1 MVIFADYVKVGHLS
15 ELNKTGWIKSSVAG
29 KDIMILLSDYDP
41 VAIEIGDEM
50 EKYGIGALP
59 IEFHP
64 ESSDILDYLLDR
76 PEKAWGELKTYPVK
90 IEGDNILIGLNLLE

>member
-1 MVIFADYVKVGHLS
+1 MVIFADYVKVGQLS
-15 ELNKTGWIKSSVAG
+15 NLIKDGWIKSSIYG
-29 KDIMILLSDYDP
+29 KSIMVLLADHDP

-76 PEKAWGELKTYPVK
+76 PERVWGELKTYPVK